1 MPVGGIFRGKIKK
14 QKKQRREAGVL
25 PIRDKRTVRRG
36 VPRENEEKSHLA
48 KKRLPVPERARR
60 SVPVLPEQRADMLCR
75 KDGAGR
81 RGHSGRSSTENLP
94 VPGQDT
100 GYRFFLPS
108 LADRRRKIPRARTKT
123 PHLPLRDTS
132 YTYAARR
139 GFFCAQARA
148 QGAVTPC
155 GGKGRKNPGSCPLPL
170 SGTLPGKGR
179 RISGRSFTAKDT
191 EGRTKRR

>member
-25 PIRDKRTVRRG
+25 PIRNKRKVCRG
-36 VPRENEEKSHLA
+36 IPRENAEKSHLA
-48 KKRLPVPERARR
+48 KKRLPIPERARR
-60 SVPVLPEQRADMLCR
+60 SVPVPPEQRADMLCR

-108 LADRRRKIPRARTKT
+108 LADRRRKVPRARTKT
-123 PHLPLRDTS
+123 TSAAPGPVLFLCRKARIFLCTGEDTKS
-132 YTYAARR
+132 RHPAR
-139 GFFCAQARA
+139 
-148 QGAVTPC
+148 
-155 GGKGRKNPGSCPLPL
+155 GKGLENHGTCPLSL
-170 SGTLPGKGR
+170 SGNLPGKER
-179 RISGRSFTAKDT
+179 RHYGMSFTAKDT